1 MTYFTTLSPLVCEK
15 LVKKNWGQLFPLCTE
30 GLKGRNR
37 STVALEIKINYIRKY
52 FSVLKVIKFFNGQP
66 VLVSEG
72 VFMCEREYVCV
83 YMCLTISSVFKNDSI
98 CFYLV

>member
-1 MTYFTTLSPLVCEK
+1 MTYFTTLSPPGCEK

-52 FSVLKVIKFFNGQP
+52 FSVLQVIKFSMGNQCWCLRECLC
-66 VLVSEG
+66 VRES
-72 VFMCEREYVCV
+72 MCVCV
-83 YMCLTISSVFKNDSI
+83 HVFY
-98 CFYLV
+98 YLFCV